1 MRRAI
6 FRALRI
12 ASALDQGLRERL
24 TPAGWL
30 VLGTC
35 SMAAAAG
42 LDTNQTV
49 TYRAFTFLFVL
60 LVLSYLASLFFRARL
75 ESSRDLPRYATAG
88 EPCQYRVVLANRGA
102 RALEGASVLERFRD
116 PRPAYEEWRNAREP
130 GEERRNWWD
139 RTIGYFRWRWLIE
152 RRLPRDVR
160 RVELGVIAPGERR
173 ELRLAFTPRRR
184 GRIEFAGL
192 TVGRTDPLGLVR
204 GLARLPLAARLTALP
219 RRYRLPEIALP
230 GRRKFQPGGVSLA
243 ASVGDSE
250 EFLALRDYRPG
261 DPLQRVH
268 WKSYARTG
276 KPVVKEYQDEFFERH
291 ALVLDTGTR
300 HGEDAAFEDA
310 VALAASFVYTMD
322 THECLLDLLFVA
334 DRSAGANAAP
344 AGESRSAGA
353 NAVPAGESGVRAY
366 TAGRGQMQ
374 SSHMLEVLAAVAPSE
389 PIAFSNLARA
399 VVGRRENLSSVILIL
414 LSWDEERRKLAAAL
428 RATGADVRALL
439 VCAER
444 DAPPDPPP
452 GVLLLVPG
460 KIELGLAGLR

>member
-1 MRRAI
+1 MRRFI
-6 FRALRI
+6 YRALRVV
-12 ASALDQGLRERL
+12 SAIDHRLRERL

-30 VLGTC
+30 VLGTAGA
-35 SMAAAAG
+35 AAAAG

-49 TYRAFTFLFVL
+49 TYRAFTFLFAL
-60 LVLSYLASLFFRARL
+60 LVLGYLASLFFRARL

-88 EPCQYRVVLANRGA
+88 EPCTYRVVVANRGT
-102 RALEGASVLERFRD
+102 RTLDGATVLERFRD
-116 PRPAYEEWRNAREP
+116 PRPAYEEWRRAREP

-139 RTIGYFRWRWLIE
+139 RTVGYFRWRWLIE
-152 RRLPRDVR
+152 RRLPRDVER
-160 RVELGVIAPGERR
+160 AELGALAPGERR

-192 TVGRTDPLGLVR
+192 TVGRPDPLGLVR
-204 GLARLPLAARLTALP
+204 GLVRLPLAARLTALP
-219 RRYRLPEIALP
+219 RRYRLPQIALP

-291 ALVLDTGTR
+291 ALVLDTGSR
-300 HGEDAAFEDA
+300 RGEDAAFEDA
-310 VALAASFVYTMD
+310 VALAASFVYTID
-322 THECLLDLLFVA
+322 THECLLDLLFV
-334 DRSAGANAAP
+334 D
-344 AGESRSAGA
+344 
-353 NAVPAGESGVRAY
+353 SGVRAY
-366 TAGRGQMQ
+366 TAGRGQLQ
-374 SSHMLEVLAAVAPSE
+374 SQHMLEVLAAVGPSE
-389 PIAFSNLARA
+389 DAAFSELSRA
-399 VVGRRENLSSVILIL
+399 VAARRESVSSAILIL
-414 LSWDEERRKLAAAL
+414 QSWDEERRKLAAAL
-428 RATGADVRALL
+428 RAAGAEVRVLL

-444 DAPPDPPP
+444 DAPRERPP

-460 KIELGLAGLR
+460 RIEQGLAALR